1 MRRLIEGSVYD
12 KSLKKQVYNYDC
24 EKEKLLNTI
33 VDANSISL
41 RREDQIEK
49 LFYLINQLIED

>member
-1 MRRLIEGSVYD
+1 LRRLIEGSVYD

-24 EKEKLLNTI
+24 EKEKLLQNI
-33 VDANSISL
+33 GDANSISL